1 MTKKKA
7 PQVAKHPGGRPAH
20 NRITEEQKAK
30 VLEAIAKS
38 GNYTVAAQHAGIDRN
53 TIRVE
58 ANRDKKFGADIQ
70 SARDAYADVLE
81 AILDKRL
88 KNDSDKMGAILL
100 MFALKANKP
109 DKYRELSTV
118 KHEGNIKIIS
128 AVPRSSNTVVKD
140 ITPSNNKQ
148 LSAPIIDDTQDAALS
163 NIDNID
169 SNIQALNDLAVSP

>member
-1 MTKKKA
+1 MANK
-7 PQVAKHPGGRPAH
+7 PAKHPGGRPAH
-20 NRITEEQKAK
+20 NRITDTQKAL

-38 GNYTVAAQHAGIDRN
+38 GNYTIAAQHAGITRE
-53 TIRVE
+53 TIRQE
-58 ANRDKKFGADIQ
+58 AKRDKKFDIDIQ

-88 KNDSDKMGAILL
+88 KNDNDKMGAILL

-128 AVPRSSNTVVKD
+128 GVPRPSNTVVKD
-140 ITPSNNKQ
+140 ITQASNKQ
-148 LSAPIIDDTQDAALS
+148 LSAPVIDDVQDAALDD
-163 NIDNID
+163 IDNID
-169 SNIQALNDLAVSP
+169 SI

>member
-7 PQVAKHPGGRPAH
+7 PQVTKHPGGRPAH

-38 GNYTVAAQHAGIDRN
+38 GNYTVAAQHAGI
-53 TIRVE
+53 TRVSIWAE
-58 ANRDKKFGADIQ
+58 SRRDKKFAADILQ
-70 SARDAYADVLE
+70 ARDAYGDVLE
-81 AILDKRL
+81 AILDQRIKDGS
-88 KNDSDKMGAILL
+88 KQADILL

-140 ITPSNNKQ
+140 ITPPDNKQ
-148 LSAPIIDDTQDAALS
+148 LSAPVIKDNIID
-163 NIDNID
+163 ID
-169 SNIQALNDLAVSP
+169 SNIQAPNDLDVVP